1 MTVGRV
7 SVGGGSGGGG
17 DGAEVTFLLE
27 LRCNEKVNFG
37 IAFNA
42 MDMSLLN
49 TRTFKIYSFLK
60 DS

>member
-1 MTVGRV
+1 MTVGLV
-7 SVGGGSGGGG
+7 SVGGGIGGGG
-17 DGAEVTFLLE
+17 DGAEVTLE

-37 IAFNA
+37 IYA

-49 TRTFKIYSFLK
+49 TRTFKIYIFLK